1 MCLLHEREHTE
12 RGSKLNTESTEAS
25 QDFTPPD
32 DIQIGSESA
41 DRGTSNIIQVQFNGI
56 QVPPC
61 MASAAC
67 AHSARRVIQGTH
79 TL

>member
-1 MCLLHEREHTE
+1 MCYCMKESIH

-41 DRGTSNIIQVQFNGI
+41 DRGNIIQVQFNGI

>member
-1 MCLLHEREHTE
+1 M
-12 RGSKLNTESTEAS
+12 NTESTEAS

-41 DRGTSNIIQVQFNGI
+41 DRGNNLAYSDAVQWH
-56 QVPPC
+56 PSAT

-67 AHSARRVIQGTH
+67 AHSARRVIQRTH